1 MNSALDPAPLDWARM
16 ELPDSWIEELNFF
29 RPSDFW
35 RFFSR
40 VAVEGHKV
48 VLPPGLPGGE
58 DLPSYLLQDFHRMP
72 NGTYSKNGAEGYRR
86 WFNFTMLG
94 EMSRARKRIVAELS
108 GARAALDLGCGA
120 GDLAGALRASGI
132 NDVWAL
138 DPCPYLL
145 KEGAAKYPG
154 VRFVQ
159 GIAEKSPFPDE
170 RFDAVAATFLFHELP
185 GEVADQALAELRR
198 VMKPGGRLVIVE
210 PSPVQ
215 LQESNLLR
223 LFRFGGARALY
234 FRLLAK
240 VVYEPFVLEWHRKDP
255 ERWLSAHGFRLLKD
269 EIGMPMRTLSAVK
282 A

>member
-1 MNSALDPAPLDWARM
+1 MNAALDPAPRDWARV
-16 ELPDSWIEELNFF
+16 ELPDSWIDELNML
-29 RPSDFW
+29 RPSHAW
-35 RFFSR
+35 RFFRR
-40 VAVEGHKV
+40 VAVAGQKII
-48 VLPPGLPGGE
+48 LPPGLPGG
-58 DLPSYLLQDFHRMP
+58 DALPGYLLQDFHRMP
-72 NGTYSKNGAEGYRR
+72 NGTYSNNGAEGYRR
-86 WFNFTMLG
+86 WFNLTMLG
-94 EMSRARKRIVAELS
+94 EMGRSRRRIVEELA

-132 NDVWAL
+132 EDVWGL

-145 KEGAAKYPG
+145 KEGAVRFPG

-159 GIAEKSPFPDE
+159 GLAERSPFPDE
-170 RFDAVAATFLFHELP
+170 RFDAAGATFLFHELP
-185 GEVADQALAELRR
+185 GEIADRALAELRR

-215 LQESNLLR
+215 LEESNLLR

-255 ERWLSAHGFRLLKD
+255 GPWLERHGFRLLKD
-269 EIGMPMRTLSAVK
+269 EIGMPMRTLTALR